1 VKQEETESW
10 PRIYWGPSGHPQYAS
25 IQAKNVPHSADS
37 VQHPLKFPLLLRAKL
52 HQTDFVQDPKWSLK
66 RPLQITAERLADPG
80 ARAHACNLSY
90 SGGRDQEH
98 CSLKP
103 AWANS
108 LWDPIS
114 KNPITKIRLVE
125 WLKMKALSSSPS
137 TAKQRKPKTMWL
149 WLQIVL
155 RIACT

>member
-114 KNPITKIRLVE
+114 KNPITKKGWWSGSRCRPWVQTPVPQKN
-125 WLKMKALSSSPS
+125 LKNK
-137 TAKQRKPKTMWL
+137 KTHT
-149 WLQIVL
+149 V
-155 RIACT
+155 RNREVFN